1 MPRACQLLTGET
13 RFSWHNDRPMRF
25 AIPRQA
31 IQEQQAELSDLWFR
45 RYLENCARVSCVP
58 AGVSP
63 QLTSE
68 LLKGVVSLIGID
80 HPVEV
85 PTCHCADVLARSCAF
100 PESVSVCIEL
110 MQAGAQVIGA
120 FVVEN
125 SGPTAAWN
133 KSVRN
138 QLLGELDAVFQILS
152 YREIQALCDDR
163 GGLGIGDAVASA
175 KETNTNTTLTG
186 FGITPA
192 GTFHRN

>member
-1 MPRACQLLTGET
+1 
-13 RFSWHNDRPMRF
+13 MRF

-31 IQEQQAELSDLWFR
+31 IQEQQAELADLWFR
-45 RYLENCARVSCVP
+45 RYLENCARVSHAP

-63 QLTSE
+63 QLTSK
-68 LLKGVVSLIGID
+68 LLESVVSLIGID

-85 PTCHCADVLARSCAF
+85 PTCHCAIVLAKSCAF
-100 PESVSVCIEL
+100 PDSVSLCIDL

-152 YREIQALCDDR
+152 HREIQALCDQCA
-163 GGLGIGDAVASA
+163 GLDIGEPVATA
-175 KETNTNTTLTG
+175 EEANTKTTLTS
-186 FGITPA
+186 FGITPT